1 MVQWVGSKMLIIN
14 EISPYI
20 EESHNAIMQTAEI
33 QGISAHEDH
42 LRFHYPLYSI
52 ILFFPF
58 ALIPDYL
65 IARAIWMTALELSI
79 LVTIWLFQNLF
90 DLKRNFYLTTL
101 FLILFAFGFHSVF
114 PIVNGI

>member
-1 MVQWVGSKMLIIN
+1 MVSYLNFLFVKSNPGGKEFLVQWVGSKMLIVD
-14 EISPYI
+14 EISPYM

-33 QGISAHEDH
+33 QGISAHEDD

-65 IARAIWMTALELSI
+65 FARAIWMTVLEVISTRI
-79 LVTIWLFQNLF
+79 DMAFQNLF
-90 DLKRNFYLTTL
+90 NLKR
-101 FLILFAFGFHSVF
+101 I
-114 PIVNGI
+114 II